1 MEKIIVKG
9 GKRLGGEV
17 SVSGMKNAALPIL
30 FATIL
35 TGDKCVIDNVP
46 PVSDVAIALEI
57 LRTVGADVT
66 YRTRTK
72 VVINTANV
80 LPCISPYELD
90 NRMRASAYLI
100 GAELGR
106 FHRARVGWPGGCNFG
121 TRPLDLH
128 MKGFEAL
135 GATVQTEGGYIVA
148 NAEAGLHAAHIYL
161 DVPSVGATVNIML
174 AAVTTPGMT
183 VIENAAREP
192 HIVDLANFLN
202 QCGADVRNA
211 GEDHIY
217 IHGVEKLH
225 GATYTVCPDMIEAGT
240 YMAAVAATG
249 GSITLRHV
257 IPEHLDSTIA
267 KLREMGAE
275 IRAHE
280 EDGEPLLT
288 VSSNGTLRAT
298 QIKTFFYPGFPT
310 DMQPQFAPLMCIAE
324 GISTISEGV
333 WNNRFRYV
341 DELCK
346 MGARISVDGSTATF
360 IGGAHLQGAPVVA
373 FDLRAGAAMIIAGM
387 IASGQTE
394 ITNIEVIDRG
404 FYNIVGKLKKL
415 GADIKRIDDN
425 N

>member
-9 GKRLGGEV
+9 GRRLGGEV

-46 PVSDVAIALEI
+46 PVSDIAMALEI
-57 LRTVGADVT
+57 LRTIGAEIT
-66 YRTRTK
+66 YRSRTK
-72 VVINTANV
+72 VVVNTANV
-80 LPCISPYELD
+80 RPGISPYELD
-90 NRMRASAYLI
+90 NEIRASAYLI

-106 FHRARVGWPGGCNFG
+106 FSCARVGWPGGCNFG

-135 GATVQTEGGYIVA
+135 GATMSTDSGYIVA
-148 NAEAGLHAAHIYL
+148 EAKQGLKGSHVYL
-161 DVPSVGATVNIML
+161 DIPSVGATANIMM
-174 AAVTTPGMT
+174 AAVTAPGNT

-202 QCGADVRNA
+202 RCGANIRNA
-211 GEDHIY
+211 GEDNIY
-217 IHGVEKLH
+217 IQGVEKLH

-267 KLREMGAE
+267 KLRDMGVE
-275 IRAHE
+275 VRAHE

-288 VSSNGTLRAT
+288 VRSSGALRAT
-298 QIKTFFYPGFPT
+298 NIKTFFYPGFPT
-310 DMQPQFAPLMCIAE
+310 DMQPQFAPLMCLAD

-360 IGGAHLQGAPVVA
+360 IGGAQLQGAPVVA

-394 ITNIEVIDRG
+394 ISNVKVIDRG

-415 GADIKRIDDN
+415 GADIKRVEE
-425 N
+425 

>member
-1 MEKIIVKG
+1 MEKILVKG
-9 GKRLGGEV
+9 GRRLGGEV

-46 PVSDVAIALEI
+46 PVSDVAIALDI
-57 LRTVGADVT
+57 LRAVGAEVT
-66 YRTRTK
+66 YRSRTK

-80 LPCISPYELD
+80 RPCISPYELD
-90 NRMRASAYLI
+90 NQIRASAYMI

-106 FHRARVGWPGGCNFG
+106 FSRARVGWPGGCNFG

-135 GATVQTEGGYIVA
+135 GATMSTDSGYIVS
-148 NAEAGLHAAHIYL
+148 EADNGLRGTNIYL
-161 DVPSVGATVNIML
+161 DIPSVGATVNIML
-174 AAVTTPGMT
+174 AAVCAPGVT

-192 HIVDLANFLN
+192 HIVDLAAFLN
-202 QCGADVRNA
+202 QCGADICGA
-211 GEDHIY
+211 GEDNIR
-217 IHGVEKLH
+217 IHGVERLH

-240 YMAAVAATG
+240 YMAAVTAAG

-257 IPEHLDSTIA
+257 VPEHLDSIIA

-275 IRAHE
+275 ITE
-280 EDGEPLLT
+280 NGSGEDATLT
-288 VSSNGTLRAT
+288 VSCGGPLRAT
-298 QIKTFFYPGFPT
+298 HIKTFFYPGFPT

-333 WNNRFRYV
+333 WANRFRYV

-346 MGARISVDGSTATF
+346 MGAHVSVDGATATF
-360 IGGAHLQGAPVVA
+360 IGDAHLQGAPVVA
-373 FDLRAGAAMIIAGM
+373 FDLRAGAAMIIAGLC
-387 IASGQTE
+387 ASGQTE

-415 GADIKRIDDN
+415 GADIRRVEE
-425 N
+425 